1 MNTQLQQAPREAMSA
16 PEGGAESAREVVPGT
31 ALLPGLLAWELLGGG
46 NHCETWLAWSVD
58 LWAPVSVKLPRPDEV
73 QDADVWQDL
82 MVEAHAHSLV
92 AHPGFQ
98 RLWKA
103 GLQEQVPHLVLDYVE
118 GPSLATLLDQ
128 RVLTSGD
135 VMLLGLQ
142 LASSLRYLH
151 RRGLVHL
158 DVKPSNV
165 VVREGRA
172 VLLDL
177 GIVTPVGRI
186 YPDDDAPGTPA
197 YMSPELVDRGEVSS
211 AADVF
216 ALGATLRELLADQ
229 TPAPGMRD
237 LLDRMTS
244 NDPGRRPDDGA
255 VLHGISAELGDDSPA
270 LWPAWATTALER
282 PVLR

>member
-1 MNTQLQQAPREAMSA
+1 MNQTAQRTEQ
-16 PEGGAESAREVVPGT
+16 ESAREIASGAT
-31 ALLPGLLAWELLGGG
+31 LLPGLLAWQLLGGG

-73 QDADVWQDL
+73 HDADVWQDL

-98 RLWKA
+98 RLWTA
-103 GLQEQVPHLVLDYVE
+103 ALQDPVPHLVLEYVE
-118 GPSLATLLDQ
+118 GPSLATLHDQ
-128 RVLTSGD
+128 RRLSVPD
-135 VMLLGLQ
+135 VVLLGLQ

-151 RRGLVHL
+151 RRGLTHL

-177 GIVTPVGRI
+177 GIVTPFDRV
-186 YPDDDAPGTPA
+186 YPDGDAPGTPA
-197 YMSPELVDRGEVSS
+197 YMSPELVDHGQVGP

-216 ALGATLRELLADQ
+216 ALGTTLRELLADH
-229 TPAPGMRD
+229 TPTAGLHN
-237 LLDRMTS
+237 LLSRMTS
-244 NDPGRRPDDGA
+244 TTPGSRPDDDA
-255 VLHGISAELGDDSPA
+255 LLRVLQAELDADSRG
-270 LWPAWATTALER
+270 LWPEWATRTLDR
-282 PVLR
+282 PVSR